1 MAISYQNPAK
11 SARMTATMSHFAD
24 GTLELMSAA
33 NAVLVVFGLSA
44 GGGSVSAAGAWTL
57 AFDNT
62 TVAATGGGTGT
73 ACTKAQLKTSAGV
86 ANLTGLTVGATGSG
100 SDIQLNNVNI
110 ATGQNVTLSS
120 AVITHAA

>member
-11 SARMTATMSHFAD
+11 SARMTATMTHFAD

-33 NAVLVVFGLSA
+33 NAVLVVFGLS
-44 GGGSVSAAGAWTL
+44 
-57 AFDNT
+57 
-62 TVAATGGGTGT
+62 GGGTGT

-86 ANLTGLTVGATGSG
+86 ANLTGLTVGSTGSG